1 MNNWITSVQKELDL
15 DVVLDVDA
23 ILDLARDAA
32 HKVERKMAPVTTYLV
47 GIAVAQG
54 MDFETA
60 VKKCSDLA
68 TSWNQENK

>member
-1 MNNWITSVQKELDL
+1 MNNWIASVQNELGL

-23 ILDLARDAA
+23 ILDLAREAA

-60 VKKCSDLA
+60 VKKCLDLA
-68 TSWNQENK
+68 TSWEE